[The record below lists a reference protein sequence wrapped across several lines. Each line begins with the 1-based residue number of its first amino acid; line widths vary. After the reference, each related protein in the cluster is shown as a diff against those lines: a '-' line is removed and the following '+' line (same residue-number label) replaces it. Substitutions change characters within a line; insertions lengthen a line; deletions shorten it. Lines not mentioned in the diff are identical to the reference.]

1 METLFENALTFF
13 LTTNPIGNSPAII
26 ALVKEFPFERQRRI
40 LLREG
45 LLALA
50 VALFFQYL
58 GAGFLSMLG
67 IQKYAVTMCGGTL
80 LFIVALNRIFSI
92 SSYPQSTT
100 MQQEPMLVPI
110 ATPLL
115 SGPGLLAIIM
125 LKSNLERNWFL
136 SLAIVI
142 AWIGVLAVLV
152 AAPYLQR
159 LTGKRGMA
167 ALEQL
172 MGLVLSLIAM
182 NMLMRGIGLFIETL
196 GQSPGQSYG

>member
-58 GAGFLSMLG
+58 GTGFLSMLA

-92 SSYPQSTT
+92 SSYPQATS
-100 MQQEPMLVPI
+100 MQQEPLLVPI

-125 LKSNLERNWFL
+125 LKANLEPNWFL

-152 AAPYLQR
+152 AAPYLQK
-159 LTGKRGMA
+159 LTGRRGMA

-196 GQSPGQSYG
+196 GKSYG